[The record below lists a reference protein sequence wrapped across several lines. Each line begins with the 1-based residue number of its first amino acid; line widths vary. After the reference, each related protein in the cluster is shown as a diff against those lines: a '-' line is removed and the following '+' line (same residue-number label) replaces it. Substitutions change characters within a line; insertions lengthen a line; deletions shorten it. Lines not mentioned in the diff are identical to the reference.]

1 MRRRA
6 ATLVVCLA
14 IAGCGAN
21 ASDSELTIDVFG
33 PYRDAEADNF
43 AASLQQFE
51 DDTGLTVRY
60 TGSADFV
67 TDLRQRVESGIS
79 APDIAIVPQPGV
91 VDDLIAADR
100 IVPLDDTSVQELR
113 DNYPAE
119 LVEQSTTNGEIFSAP
134 GRESIKSLVWYRPSV
149 FEEHGWEVPAT
160 LDELGTLVEQIAQ
173 DESPTAPWC
182 FAMESG
188 SATGWTATDWV
199 EDLVLRIGGA
209 EVYDEWAAGERRFDD
224 PAVRDAL
231 MTFDELVLGTGRT
244 AGGLRNILQTD
255 VTRASGPL
263 FGNDPGCAMYKQAS
277 FAESWFPGGTVIGT
291 DVDFFVLP
299 GTDPSAPTP
308 LVAGGDSLVQFS
320 DDPDVSRLMAY
331 LISPEGSEVWAERGG
346 FYSGSTTVDLD
357 TYYTDTDRRF
367 AELFRDGRD
376 VRFDASDLMPS
387 EIGSG
392 LFWREI
398 TLWIA
403 GTTTLDEFVAIM
415 DASYAD
421 ADADPS

>member
-6 ATLVVCLA
+6 ATFVVCLA

-21 ASDSELTIDVFG
+21 ASDSEVTIDVFG

-119 LVEQSTTNGEIFSAP
+119 LVEQSMTNGEIFSAP

-149 FEEHGWEVPAT
+149 FEEHGWEVPTT

-173 DESPTAPWC
+173 DETPIAPWC
-182 FAMESG
+182 FAMQSG

-209 EVYDEWAAGERRFDD
+209 EVYDEWAAGERGFDD

-231 MTFDELVLGTGRT
+231 VTFDELVLGAGRT

-415 DASYAD
+415 DAAYAD

>member
-91 VDDLIAADR
+91 VDDLIAAGR

-149 FEEHGWEVPAT
+149 FARPGAPA
-160 LDELGTLVEQIAQ
+160 
-173 DESPTAPWC
+173 
-182 FAMESG
+182 
-188 SATGWTATDWV
+188 
-199 EDLVLRIGGA
+199 
-209 EVYDEWAAGERRFDD
+209 RR
-224 PAVRDAL
+224 
-231 MTFDELVLGTGRT
+231 
-244 AGGLRNILQTD
+244 
-255 VTRASGPL
+255 S
-263 FGNDPGCAMYKQAS
+263 S
-277 FAESWFPGGTVIGT
+277 
-291 DVDFFVLP
+291 
-299 GTDPSAPTP
+299 
-308 LVAGGDSLVQFS
+308 
-320 DDPDVSRLMAY
+320 SRRCLAH
-331 LISPEGSEVWAERGG
+331 AHAR
-346 FYSGSTTVDLD
+346 
-357 TYYTDTDRRF
+357 
-367 AELFRDGRD
+367 
-376 VRFDASDLMPS
+376 
-387 EIGSG
+387 
-392 LFWREI
+392 
-398 TLWIA
+398 
-403 GTTTLDEFVAIM
+403 
-415 DASYAD
+415 
-421 ADADPS
+421 

>member
-1 MRRRA
+1 
-6 ATLVVCLA
+6 
-14 IAGCGAN
+14 
-21 ASDSELTIDVFG
+21 
-33 PYRDAEADNF
+33 
-43 AASLQQFE
+43 
-51 DDTGLTVRY
+51 
-60 TGSADFV
+60 V
-67 TDLRQRVESGIS
+67 T
-79 APDIAIVPQPGV
+79 
-91 VDDLIAADR
+91 
-100 IVPLDDTSVQELR
+100 
-113 DNYPAE
+113 
-119 LVEQSTTNGEIFSAP
+119 
-134 GRESIKSLVWYRPSV
+134 
-149 FEEHGWEVPAT
+149 
-160 LDELGTLVEQIAQ
+160 
-173 DESPTAPWC
+173 
-182 FAMESG
+182 
-188 SATGWTATDWV
+188 
-199 EDLVLRIGGA
+199 
-209 EVYDEWAAGERRFDD
+209 
-224 PAVRDAL
+224 
-231 MTFDELVLGTGRT
+231 
-244 AGGLRNILQTD
+244 
-255 VTRASGPL
+255 
-263 FGNDPGCAMYKQAS
+263 
-277 FAESWFPGGTVIGT
+277 
-291 DVDFFVLP
+291 

-387 EIGSG
+387 GIGSG